1 MGLERGH
8 KVRLKEKLRSRIGK
22 IYRGKRIK
30 KLRNKSIN
38 NNNL

>member
-1 MGLERGH
+1 MGLERGL
-8 KVRLKEKLRSRIGK
+8 KVRLREKLRSRIEK

-30 KLRNKSIN
+30 KLPNKFIN